1 MQVSQFTLYA
11 LAKGNKPDY
20 HLAMPPTKVR
30 YGPSFACFDEG
41 LSMKGQRDPG
51 CRAMPLSVRHT
62 GPKWTLRSEVAL

>member
-30 YGPSFACFDEG
+30 CTHSGMLTMGFY
-41 LSMKGQRDPG
+41 
-51 CRAMPLSVRHT
+51 
-62 GPKWTLRSEVAL
+62 